1 MFEEHLAEGV
11 GEVIE
16 GAAEGELDA
25 ASDEGVADAAGVGDG
40 TGEPVELGHDEGV
53 AGPHRGL
60 VQAGARLL
68 PVTTRC
74 ECGTRLPARRSAS
87 RSPVTRAR

>member
-25 ASDEGVADAAGVGDG
+25 ASDEGVGDG
-40 TGEPVELGHDEGV
+40 AGEPVELGHDEGV